1 MDFVKAFQALNIAM
15 TGSNSMISRVSNLDF
30 ERIASV
36 LGIIQK
42 VLEEENN
49 Q

>member
-15 TGSNSMISRVSNLDF
+15 TGSDSMISQISKLDF
-30 ERIASV
+30 ERITSV